1 MIDANR
7 VEIRITGFGGQGV
20 VLSGHI
26 IGRACAV
33 HADKHAT
40 MIQSFG
46 PEARGSACS
55 TTVAVSDTEV
65 LYPYI
70 GRPDVFVVMST
81 EGYDKYRD
89 ELKDEGTL
97 IYEKDLVRPTLKEG
111 QPSFGV
117 ASTRIAEGLGR
128 AIVQNIVMLGFFAA
142 VTKIVPHEAMR
153 EYAADFFQLPA
164 RVAAVTKIV
173 PHEAMREAVAK
184 SVPDGT
190 QELNLRA
197 FDAGYDAYE
206 KEYGD
211 AASAQK
217 EAEEVLVTT

>member
-1 MIDANR
+1 MTEKTR
-7 VEIRITGFGGQGV
+7 TEIRITGFGGQGV

-55 TTVAVSDTEV
+55 TTLAVSDTEV

-70 GRPDVFVVMST
+70 GRPDIFVVMSA

-97 IYEKDLVRPTLKEG
+97 IYEKDLVKPRLKED

-117 ASTRIAEGLGR
+117 SSTRIAEDLGR

-142 VTKIVPHEAMR
+142 VTGLVSREAMR
-153 EYAADFFQLPA
+153 D
-164 RVAAVTKIV
+164 
-173 PHEAMREAVAK
+173 AVAK
-184 SVPDGT
+184 SVPNGT
-190 QELNLRA
+190 EELNLRA
-197 FDAGYDAYE
+197 FDAGWVAFE
-206 KEYGD
+206 EEYGG
-211 AASAQK
+211 AAAAK
-217 EAEEVLVTT
+217 EEEAVPVTG